1 MQFLSTACL
10 SLDRSTIGGKGE
22 RLCAL
27 LRLGLP
33 VKPGVVLDVDEIDQ
47 IRAVG
52 TVEDDLLR
60 AITAALTVEPHGV
73 AVRSS
78 ATDEDGERSWAGQ
91 FATHLFVSRS
101 GLEEAILSCAR
112 ALDSTIVASYAAT
125 HSLPMPRLALVIQ
138 EMVPAAVAGVLFTR
152 DPTSRLEEMVIE
164 AVDGVG
170 ESLVSGSREPRR
182 YYLCR
187 ETGEVLREN
196 GAASPVLAPEVLREL
211 FTVGRQLEVH
221 FGCPQDAE
229 WAIDS
234 EGRLFLTQC
243 RDITTQVVDLEPIRA
258 RVIRETEAMLAAER
272 DRLAELGITYTWD
285 VLSDTNVGEL
295 LTRHPCQMTYGM
307 FTYIFAHGEGG
318 IRSGRNAMGYN
329 LGDEMSQ
336 GFVVLVGG
344 QPRASIVHDAM
355 TFRVSGVSP
364 EIYSRALAHYLAL
377 IAEDPRRA
385 NYPEIGLYQQWP
397 TECWITEVFGADATD
412 AIAESY
418 ATFHSGFGVFES
430 GLDRECRLEWLPAW
444 RAKMGS
450 FTDRVD
456 AGEVSPALFRELV
469 EALRTDA
476 CRQFVLVA
484 RVGFFA
490 FDRLRRRLCSL
501 YGKDGDAHL
510 NVLTA
515 GVPPELNP
523 NLRFG
528 MALQSWKAGDL
539 AIGELLAEFGHL
551 GIHEMDISLPRYREE
566 PERLSR
572 LAAEIRGNPASELAA
587 SAVAAEDLRGRLLGS
602 SPGIDDP
609 VLAHDIDVVRRF
621 LPLRE
626 VIKFEFLRAYDLIR
640 RLLMG
645 LESRLAWPKD
655 LIFHLDPL
663 DLVQDGI
670 DWEELR
676 RTADLRRCRW
686 DENRQIYIPPIL
698 MGDDL
703 EAIGR
708 PPSLDGANALS
719 GVGVTNFIAE
729 GEAVVVRSLDDA
741 DALGRLRPGSILVT
755 ETTDP
760 AWTPVLAVIG
770 RQGGIVTEV
779 GGILAHG
786 AVYAREMGI
795 AAVLNVPAVTQ
806 ILKTGMRI
814 RVHGPLGRIEIL
826 SEP

>member
-1 MQFLSTACL
+1 MLFLHTAPA
-10 SLDRSTIGGKGE
+10 SVTRAVIGGKGQ

-27 LRLGLP
+27 IQLGFS
-33 VKPGVVLDVDEIDQ
+33 VKPGVVINVDEIDQ

-52 TVEDDLLR
+52 SVASALLEEISVSL
-60 AITAALTVEPHGV
+60 AVDPDGV

-91 FATHLFVSRS
+91 FATRLFVNASV
-101 GLEEAILSCAR
+101 LEEAILSCAR
-112 ALDSTIVASYAAT
+112 ALDSDGVASYAIT
-125 HSLPMPRLALVIQ
+125 HNLPLPRLALVVQ
-138 EMVPAAVAGVLFTR
+138 EMVWARVAGVLFTR
-152 DPTSRLEEMVIE
+152 DPTTRAEEMVIE

-187 ETGEVLREN
+187 KTGEVLREN
-196 GAASPVLAPEVLREL
+196 GAATPVLAPELLREL
-211 FTVGRQLEVH
+211 FAVGCKLETD

-229 WAIDS
+229 WAIDM
-234 EGRLFLTQC
+234 EGQLFLTQC
-243 RDITTQVVDLEPIRA
+243 RDITTQVADLEPIRA
-258 RVIRETEAMLAAER
+258 RVIRETEEMLATER
-272 DRLAELGITYTWD
+272 ERLSALGITYSQD

-318 IRSGRNAMGYN
+318 IRTGRNAMGYDI
-329 LGDEMSQ
+329 GDEMNR

-344 QPRASIVHDAM
+344 QPRASIVHDAL
-355 TFRVSGVSP
+355 TFRVHGVSP

-397 TECWITEVFGADATD
+397 TEGWLAEVFGSDEVQTIAGCYDA
-412 AIAESY
+412 
-418 ATFHSGFGVFES
+418 FHGGFSVFES
-430 GLDRECRLEWLPAW
+430 DLDRECRLEWLPSW
-444 RAKMGS
+444 RAKIGS
-450 FTDRVD
+450 FTDRID
-456 AGEVSPALFRELV
+456 TGDVSPALFRELV

-501 YGKDGDAHL
+501 YGEEGDAYL

-528 MALQSWKAGDL
+528 MALQAWKAGDL
-539 AIGELLAEFGHL
+539 STEGLLVEFGHL

-566 PERLSR
+566 PNRLSR
-572 LAAEIRGNPASELAA
+572 LAEEIRGNPADELAA
-587 SAVAAEDLRGRLLGS
+587 SAAEAENLRGRLLGS

-609 VLAHDIDVVRRF
+609 NLAHDIDVVRRF

-640 RLLMG
+640 RLLRG
-645 LESRLAWPKD
+645 LETHLGWPKD

-663 DLVQDGI
+663 DLVLDEI
-670 DWEELR
+670 DWTKLR
-676 RTADLRRCRW
+676 RVADLRRTRW

-698 MGDDL
+698 MGNNL

-708 PPSLDGANALS
+708 PPPLDGANALS

-729 GEAVVVRSLDDA
+729 GEVVVVRSLDDT

-770 RQGGIVTEV
+770 RQGAIVTEV

-795 AAVLNVPAVTQ
+795 AAVLNVPSATQ
-806 ILKTGMRI
+806 ILKTGMRV
-814 RVHGPLGRIEIL
+814 RVHGPQGHIEIL
-826 SEP
+826 SES